1 MIDSPRPPGPRER
14 KRLIL
19 IAVARPTV
27 TALVLFGVYFVV
39 PLEHVRDLSGA
50 LVLAAGGLAVLAVGW
65 WQIRRIL
72 AAQYP
77 AVQAIEALTAT
88 VSVYLL
94 VFATVYLRM
103 SVADPDCFTEPLSRL
118 DALYFC
124 LTVFSTVGF
133 GDIAA
138 VSEPARAVVSAQMVF
153 NLILLALGI
162 RLLTAAV
169 QWRRR
174 NPRTDDGGR

>member
-1 MIDSPRPPGPRER
+1 MVDSPRIPDPRER
-14 KRLIL
+14 RRLIL
-19 IAVARPTV
+19 TAIARPTL
-27 TALVLFGVYFVV
+27 TAFVLVSVYFVIPV
-39 PLEHVRDLSGA
+39 EHVRSTSEVLT
-50 LVLAAGGLAVLAVGW
+50 LVGGGTAVLMVGW

-72 AAQYP
+72 ASEYP
-77 AVQAIEALTAT
+77 AVQAVEALTT
-88 VSVYLL
+88 IVSAYLV
-94 VFATVYLRM
+94 VFATLYLRM
-103 SVADPDCFTEPLSRL
+103 SVADPDHFTEPLSRV

-138 VSEPARAVVSAQMVF
+138 VSETARAVVSVQMVA
-153 NLILLALGI
+153 NLVFLAVGI

-174 NPRTDDGGR
+174 NRGGEE

>member
-1 MIDSPRPPGPRER
+1 MVDSPRIPGPRER
-14 KRLIL
+14 RRLIL
-19 IAVARPTV
+19 IAVARPTL
-27 TALVLFGVYFVV
+27 TAFVLVGVYFVV
-39 PLEHVRDLSGA
+39 PVEHVRSTSEVLSLVGGA
-50 LVLAAGGLAVLAVGW
+50 LVVLLVGW

-72 AAQYP
+72 ASEYP
-77 AVQAIEALTAT
+77 VVQGVEALTT
-88 VSVYLL
+88 IVSVYLV
-94 VFATVYLRM
+94 VFATLYLRM
-103 SVADPDCFTEPLSRL
+103 SVAHPGNFTEPLSRI

-138 VSEPARAVVSAQMVF
+138 STGAARAVVSAQMVA
-153 NLILLALGI
+153 NLIFLALGI

-174 NPRTDDGGR
+174 SRGDEE